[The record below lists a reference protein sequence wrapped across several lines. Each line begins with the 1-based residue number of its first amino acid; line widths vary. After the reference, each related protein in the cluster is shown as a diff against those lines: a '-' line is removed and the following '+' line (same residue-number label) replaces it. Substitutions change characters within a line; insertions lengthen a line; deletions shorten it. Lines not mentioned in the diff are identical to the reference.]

1 MEETNTREKF
11 LEAGK
16 KEFLEKGF
24 KDASLR
30 QISKK
35 LGFTLGAF
43 YGCFKSKEDLF
54 ESIVSEP
61 AGELFDYYV
70 ECHKNYFADGP
81 DIQRKRLGKAS
92 GEALNDMID
101 YMYEHYD
108 EFKLLFC
115 KSAGTKYESYL
126 EKFISVEVD
135 STKQFLNLMKEN
147 MFFSVEIDDQ
157 LSHNLSSMLFKGIIE
172 VFEHDMSYEHA
183 KSYIHKLHMFYTAGW
198 MRLFEE

>member
-1 MEETNTREKF
+1 MEEINTKKKF

-54 ESIVSEP
+54 DAIVSEP
-61 AGELFDYYV
+61 AEEMFNYYV
-70 ECHKNYFADGP
+70 ACHENYMAENPGV
-81 DIQRKRLGKAS
+81 QRNRLGKAS
-92 GEALNDMID
+92 EEALNSMLD
-101 YMYEHYD
+101 YMYKHYD

-115 KSAGTKYESYL
+115 RSTGTKYESYL
-126 EKFISVEVD
+126 ERFVSVEVD

-147 MFFSVEIDDQ
+147 KFFSADIDDQ

-172 VFEHDMSYEHA
+172 VFEHDMSYDHA
-183 KSYIHKLHMFYTAGW
+183 KSYVHKLHLFYTAGW
-198 MRLFEE
+198 MRLFEG